1 MTAVIP
7 GGIMKHE
14 FVAVDAGESAL
25 SLLAYPFAAAFIA
38 AALLIYGISWVSR
51 VRPDWKP

>member
-1 MTAVIP
+1 MTVVIP

-14 FVAVDAGESAL
+14 LVAVDAGESAL

-38 AALLIYGISWVSR
+38 AALLIYAISWVSR